1 MDFREDEFGDFV
13 VASFE
18 LPLYSGETSEIF
30 EELRLNISVA
40 EKNLHTLHLL
50 NSLWDSDDPA
60 VNEEMDKAYRLAIN
74 NVTYAMIALASIAE
88 NEYMDIN
95 RNILENF

>member
-1 MDFREDEFGDFV
+1 MDFRENEVGDV
-13 VASFE
+13 LVADLQ
-18 LPLYSGETSEIF
+18 LPLYDGETGELF
-30 EELRLNISVA
+30 EELRQNVAVA
-40 EKNLHTLHLL
+40 EKNIHTLHLL

-74 NVTYAMIALASIAE
+74 NVTSALVSLTSIAE

-95 RNILENF
+95 RNVLENF